1 LGACNPAPPRILRNT
16 RNRTIAPVLHYIV
29 LPGFALAVMYW
40 RRRQRR
46 TLITFRSLKLKVATM
61 DM

>member
-1 LGACNPAPPRILRNT
+1 
-16 RNRTIAPVLHYIV
+16 VLHYIV
-29 LPGFALAVMYW
+29 LPGFALAVIQGVSAGSDSSTTWEAVMYW

>member
-1 LGACNPAPPRILRNT
+1 M
-16 RNRTIAPVLHYIV
+16 LHYIV